1 MTLSRR
7 VMLSALTAALTT
19 RGFLLS
25 WEARRAMWHRELRFS
40 AALLTLV
47 CGPAVAATPPGIPAR
62 LEQVVNTAQAQGFAG
77 EVLVADADSVWFEQA
92 VGLARR
98 KPDVAH
104 KTGAVWRWGSV
115 SKQVTVTLAMQL
127 VDAGQL
133 KLDDTLAQ
141 RWPAFQAPGAAQITV
156 QHLMQHLSGLA
167 YTGDSPRD
175 ADGVWSFYRRKGP
188 PWQPDALRFCAG
200 PAKAA
205 PGERFQYGDCDTL
218 VLAGLIEHLTGQPI
232 RQLMRQRIA
241 QPLGLR
247 SLRLNEGR
255 TRAMAVAMDANGQA
269 VPQPV
274 MATYGAAG
282 AMEGTARDL
291 LAFSRALLAGR
302 LVSAASRQAMWT
314 GEPKWGYAG
323 LGVWAF
329 TAPIAGCAEPVELVE
344 RRGNVGGIQARNI
357 IVPGRGVSVV
367 MFSNQADFDFGEIWQ
382 GKGFSHAVLAAALC
396 APAEGT
402 AAPVHR

>member
-1 MTLSRR
+1 MRPFEWQWAAAVLS
-7 VMLSALTAALTT
+7 LACGAA
-19 RGFLLS
+19 F
-25 WEARRAMWHRELRFS
+25 
-40 AALLTLV
+40 AA
-47 CGPAVAATPPGIPAR
+47 APPGTPAR
-62 LEQVVNTAQAQGFAG
+62 LGQVVKTAQAQGFAG

-104 KTGAVWRWGSV
+104 KPGAVWRWGSV
-115 SKQVTVTLAMQL
+115 SKQVTVTMAMQL

-141 RWPAFQAPGAAQITV
+141 RWPAYPAPGAEQITV
-156 QHLMQHLSGLA
+156 RHLMQHLSGLA
-167 YTGDSPRD
+167 YPGDSPVD
-175 ADGVWSFYRRKGP
+175 ADGIPPFYRRKGP

-218 VLAGLIEHLTGQPI
+218 VLAGLLEHLTGQTIP
-232 RQLMRQRIA
+232 QLMQQRVA

-255 TRAMAVAMDANGQA
+255 TRAMAVAMDASGQP

-314 GEPKWGYAG
+314 GDPKWGYAG

-329 TAPIAGCAEPVELVE
+329 TVPIAGCAEPVELVE
-344 RRGNVGGIQARNI
+344 RRGYVGGIQARNI

-382 GKGFSHAVLAAALC
+382 GKGFSHDVLAAALC
-396 APAEGT
+396 ASAEGT
-402 AAPVHR
+402 AAPAPR

>member
-1 MTLSRR
+1 MTHRR
-7 VMLSALTAALTT
+7 LVGITASTAFGL
-19 RGFLLS
+19 
-25 WEARRAMWHRELRFS
+25 
-40 AALLTLV
+40 LLTLAS
-47 CGPAVAATPPGIPAR
+47 GTAAADAPLGVPAR
-62 LEQVVNTAQAQGFAG
+62 LGEVLATAQAQGFAG
-77 EVLVADADSVWFEQA
+77 EVLVADANTVWFEQA

-98 KPDVAH
+98 KPGVAH
-104 KTGAVWRWGSV
+104 QPGAVWRWGSV

-156 QHLMQHLSGLA
+156 RHLMQHLSGLA

-218 VLAGLIEHLTGQPI
+218 VLAGLLEHVTGQPI
-232 RQLMRQRIA
+232 RQLMQQRLA
-241 QPLGLR
+241 QPLKLR

-255 TRAMAVAMDANGQA
+255 TRAMAVAMDASGQA

-291 LAFSRALLAGR
+291 LSFNRAVLAGR
-302 LVSAASRQAMWT
+302 VVSAASRRAMWT

-329 TAPIAGCAEPVELVE
+329 TAPIAGCAEPVQLVE
-344 RRGNVGGIQARNI
+344 RRGYVGGIQARNI
-357 IVPGRGVSVV
+357 IVPERGVSVV
-367 MFSNQADFDFGEIWQ
+367 VFSNQADFDFGEIWQ
-382 GKGFSHAVLAAALC
+382 GKGFSHELLAAALC
-396 APAEGT
+396 ATAAGP
-402 AAPVHR
+402 AAPVRQ

>member
-1 MTLSRR
+1 MWPGTLR
-7 VMLSALTAALTT
+7 LAAS
-19 RGFLLS
+19 LL
-25 WEARRAMWHRELRFS
+25 A
-40 AALLTLV
+40 LV
-47 CGPAVAATPPGIPAR
+47 CGPALAAPPPGTPAR
-62 LEQVVNTAQAQGFAG
+62 LSQLVNAAQAQGFAG
-77 EVLVADADSVWFEQA
+77 EVLVADANSVWFEQA

-127 VDAGQL
+127 VDAGL
-133 KLDDTLAQ
+133 LNLDDTLAQ

-156 QHLMQHLSGLA
+156 RHLMQHLSGLA
-167 YTGDSPRD
+167 YPGDSPRD

-218 VLAGLIEHLTGQPI
+218 VLAGLLEHITGQTIP
-232 RQLMRQRIA
+232 QLMQQRVS
-241 QPLGLR
+241 QPLKLR

-255 TRAMAVAMDANGQA
+255 TRAMAVAMDASGQP

-291 LAFSRALLAGR
+291 LAFNRALLAGR

-329 TAPIAGCAEPVELVE
+329 SAPIAGCAEPVDLVE
-344 RRGNVGGIQARNI
+344 RRGFVGGIQARNI
-357 IVPGRGVSVV
+357 IAPARGVSVV
-367 MFSNQADFDFGEIWQ
+367 IFSNQADFEFGEIWQ
-382 GKGFSHAVLAAALC
+382 GQGLSHDVLAAALC
-396 APAEGT
+396 GSAPGT
-402 AAPVHR
+402 AAPVQR

>member
-1 MTLSRR
+1 
-7 VMLSALTAALTT
+7 
-19 RGFLLS
+19 
-25 WEARRAMWHRELRFS
+25 MWPCDLRFA
-40 AALLTLV
+40 AALLTVV
-47 CGPAVAATPPGIPAR
+47 CGPAVAATPPGTPAR
-62 LEQVVNTAQAQGFAG
+62 LSQVVNTAQAQGFAG
-77 EVLVADADSVWFEQA
+77 EVLVADADSVWFEQT

-104 KTGAVWRWGSV
+104 KPGAVWRWGSV
-115 SKQVTVTLAMQL
+115 SKQVTVTMAMQL
-127 VDAGQL
+127 VDAGKL
-133 KLDDTLAQ
+133 TLDDTLAQ
-141 RWPAFQAPGAAQITV
+141 RWPAYPAPGAAQITV
-156 QHLMQHLSGLA
+156 RHLMQHLSGLA
-167 YTGDSPRD
+167 HTDHNPRD
-175 ADGVWSFYRRKGP
+175 ADGVTSFYRRKGP
-188 PWQPDALRFCAG
+188 PWQPEALRFCAG
-200 PAKAA
+200 PAKAV
-205 PGERFQYGDCDTL
+205 PGERFFYGDCDTL
-218 VLAGLIEHLTGQPI
+218 VLAGLLEHLTGQTIP
-232 RQLMRQRIA
+232 QLMQQRVA

-255 TRAMAVAMDANGQA
+255 TRAMAVAMDASGQP

-274 MATYGAAG
+274 MATYGAGG

-329 TAPIAGCAEPVELVE
+329 TAPISGCAEPVELVE
-344 RRGNVGGIQARNI
+344 RRGYVGGIQARNI
-357 IVPGRGVSVV
+357 IAPGRGVTVV

-382 GKGFSHAVLAAALC
+382 GKGFSHDVLAAALC

-402 AAPVHR
+402 AAPVPR

>member
-1 MTLSRR
+1 MTPSRR
-7 VMLSALTAALTT
+7 VMLSAVTAALA
-19 RGFLLS
+19 GVVHAQAPS
-25 WEARRAMWHRELRFS
+25 M
-40 AALLTLV
+40 AA
-47 CGPAVAATPPGIPAR
+47 PSIPAR
-62 LEQVVNTAQAQGFAG
+62 LWQVVNTAQAQGFAG
-77 EVLVADADSVWFEQA
+77 EVLVADANSVWFEQA

-104 KTGAVWRWGSV
+104 KPGAVWRWGSV
-115 SKQVTVTLAMQL
+115 SKQVTVTMAMQL

-133 KLDDTLAQ
+133 RLEDTLAQ
-141 RWPAFQAPGAAQITV
+141 RWPAFQAPNAAQITV
-156 QHLMQHLSGLA
+156 RHLMQHLSGLA
-167 YTGDSPRD
+167 HPDNSPRD
-175 ADGVWSFYRRKGP
+175 PDGVWSFYRRKGP

-200 PAKAA
+200 PATAV

-218 VLAGLIEHLTGQPI
+218 VLAGLLEHLTGQSIP
-232 RQLMRQRIA
+232 QLMQQRVA
-241 QPLGLR
+241 QPLGLS

-255 TRAMAVAMDANGQA
+255 TQAMAVAMDAGGQP

-291 LAFSRALLAGR
+291 LTFSRALLAGR
-302 LVSAASRQAMWT
+302 LVSASSRQAMWT

-329 TAPIAGCAEPVELVE
+329 TAPIAGCAEPVGLVE
-344 RRGNVGGIQARNI
+344 RRGYVGGIQARNI

-382 GKGFSHAVLAAALC
+382 GKGFSHDVLAAALC
-396 APAEGT
+396 ASAQGT

>member
-1 MTLSRR
+1 
-7 VMLSALTAALTT
+7 
-19 RGFLLS
+19 
-25 WEARRAMWHRELRFS
+25 MWPRELRLA

-47 CGPAVAATPPGIPAR
+47 CGAAVAAGPPGTRAR
-62 LEQVVNTAQAQGFAG
+62 LWQVVNTAQAQGFAG

-92 VGLARR
+92 VGLASR

-104 KTGAVWRWGSV
+104 KPGAVWRWGSV

-141 RWPAFQAPGAAQITV
+141 RWPAYPAPGAAQITV

-167 YTGDSPRD
+167 YPGDSPTD

-188 PWQPDALRFCAG
+188 PWQPEALRFCAG
-200 PAKAA
+200 PAKAV

-218 VLAGLIEHLTGQPI
+218 VLAGLIEHLTGQTIP
-232 RQLMRQRIA
+232 QLMQQRIA

-255 TRAMAVAMDANGQA
+255 TRAMAVAMDAAGQP

-344 RRGNVGGIQARNI
+344 RRGYVGGIQARNI
-357 IVPGRGVSVV
+357 IAPGRGVTVV

-382 GKGFSHAVLAAALC
+382 GKGFSHDVLAAALC
-396 APAEGT
+396 ASAPAT
-402 AAPVHR
+402 AAPAHR

>member
-1 MTLSRR
+1 MWPRESR
-7 VMLSALTAALTT
+7 LA
-19 RGFLLS
+19 
-25 WEARRAMWHRELRFS
+25 

-47 CGPAVAATPPGIPAR
+47 CGPAIADAPPGTPAR
-62 LEQVVNTAQAQGFAG
+62 LLKAVNTAQAQGFAG

-104 KTGAVWRWGSV
+104 KPGAVWRWGSV
-115 SKQVTVTLAMQL
+115 SKQVTVTMAMQL

-133 KLDDTLAQ
+133 RLEDTLAQ
-141 RWPAFQAPGAAQITV
+141 RWPAFQAPNAAQITV
-156 QHLMQHLSGLA
+156 RHLMQHLSGLA
-167 YTGDSPRD
+167 HPDNSPRD
-175 ADGVWSFYRRKGP
+175 PDGMWSFYRRKGP

-200 PAKAA
+200 PATAV

-218 VLAGLIEHLTGQPI
+218 VLAGLLEHLTGQSIP
-232 RQLMRQRIA
+232 QLMQQRVA
-241 QPLGLR
+241 QPLKLR
-247 SLRLNEGR
+247 SLRLNEGS
-255 TRAMAVAMDANGQA
+255 TRAMAVAMDAGGQP

-291 LAFSRALLAGR
+291 LTFSRALLAGR

-329 TAPIAGCAEPVELVE
+329 TAPIAGCAEPLELVE
-344 RRGNVGGIQARNI
+344 RRGYVGGIQARNI

-382 GKGFSHAVLAAALC
+382 GKGFSHDVLAAALC
-396 APAEGT
+396 GSAERPDP
-402 AAPVHR
+402 PVRK

>member
-1 MTLSRR
+1 MTPSRR
-7 VMLSALTAALTT
+7 VMLSAVTAALA
-19 RGFLLS
+19 GVVHAQAPS
-25 WEARRAMWHRELRFS
+25 M
-40 AALLTLV
+40 AA
-47 CGPAVAATPPGIPAR
+47 PSIPAR
-62 LEQVVNTAQAQGFAG
+62 LWQVVNTAQAQGFAG
-77 EVLVADADSVWFEQA
+77 EVLVADANSVWFEQA

-104 KTGAVWRWGSV
+104 KPGAVWRWGSV
-115 SKQVTVTLAMQL
+115 SKQVTVTMAMQL

-133 KLDDTLAQ
+133 RLEDTLAQ
-141 RWPAFQAPGAAQITV
+141 RWPAFQAPNAAQITV
-156 QHLMQHLSGLA
+156 RHLMQHLSGLA
-167 YTGDSPRD
+167 HPDNSPRD
-175 ADGVWSFYRRKGP
+175 PDGVWSFYRRKGP

-200 PAKAA
+200 PATAV

-218 VLAGLIEHLTGQPI
+218 VLAGLLEHLTGQSIP
-232 RQLMRQRIA
+232 QLMQQRLA
-241 QPLGLR
+241 QPLGLS

-255 TRAMAVAMDANGQA
+255 TQAMAVAMDAGGQP

-291 LAFSRALLAGR
+291 LTFSRALLAGR
-302 LVSAASRQAMWT
+302 LVSASSRQAMWT

-344 RRGNVGGIQARNI
+344 RRGYVGGIQARNI

-382 GKGFSHAVLAAALC
+382 GRGFSHGILAAALC
-396 APAEGT
+396 APA
-402 AAPVHR
+402 PR

>member
-1 MTLSRR
+1 MPSITPTPTRRLSLTAL
-7 VMLSALTAALTT
+7 LSFGLLGTAALAVVALTV
-19 RGFLLS
+19 
-25 WEARRAMWHRELRFS
+25 APS
-40 AALLTLV
+40 AAAT
-47 CGPAVAATPPGIPAR
+47 AATPPGTEAR
-62 LEQVVNTAQAQGFAG
+62 LWQVVNTAQAHGFAG
-77 EVLVADADSVWFEQA
+77 EVLVADANSVWFEHA

-98 KPDVAH
+98 KPGVAH
-104 KTGAVWRWGSV
+104 KTGAVRRWGAV
-115 SKQVTVTLAMQL
+115 NKQEKVTLAMQL
-127 VDAGQL
+127 VDAGRL
-133 KLDDTLAQ
+133 KLDDTLAE

-232 RQLMRQRIA
+232 RQLMQQSIA
-241 QPLGLR
+241 QPLDLR

-255 TRAMAVAMDANGQA
+255 TRAMAVAMDANGQP

-291 LAFSRALLAGR
+291 LAFNRALLAGR

-329 TAPIAGCAEPVELVE
+329 SAPIAGCAEPVELVE
-344 RRGNVGGIQARNI
+344 RRGYVGGVQARNI
-357 IVPGRGVSVV
+357 IAPGRGVSVV

-382 GKGFSHAVLAAALC
+382 GKGFSHDVLAAALC
-396 APAEGT
+396 ASAQG
-402 AAPVHR
+402 AVAPVSR

>member
-1 MTLSRR
+1 MWPGEVRFAAAVLS
-7 VMLSALTAALTT
+7 
-19 RGFLLS
+19 
-25 WEARRAMWHRELRFS
+25 
-40 AALLTLV
+40 LV
-47 CGPAVAATPPGIPAR
+47 CGPAIAATPPGAPAR
-62 LEQVVNTAQAQGFAG
+62 LSQVVNTAQAQGFAG

-104 KTGAVWRWGSV
+104 KPGAVWRWGSV
-115 SKQVTVTLAMQL
+115 SKQVTVTMAMQL

-133 KLDDTLAQ
+133 ALDDTLAQ
-141 RWPAFQAPGAAQITV
+141 RWPAYPAPGAAQITAR
-156 QHLMQHLSGLA
+156 HLMQHLSGLA
-167 YTGDSPRD
+167 HTDDSPRD
-175 ADGVWSFYRRKGP
+175 ADGMWSFYRRKGP
-188 PWQPDALRFCAG
+188 PWQPEALRFCAG
-200 PAKAA
+200 PATSV
-205 PGERFQYGDCDTL
+205 PGERFHYGDCDTL
-218 VLAGLIEHLTGQPI
+218 VLAGLLEHLTGQTIP
-232 RQLMRQRIA
+232 QLLQQRVA
-241 QPLGLR
+241 QPLKLR

-255 TRAMAVAMDANGQA
+255 TRAMAVAMDAGGLP

-274 MATYGAAG
+274 MATYGASG

-291 LAFSRALLAGR
+291 LSFDRALLAGR

-344 RRGNVGGIQARNI
+344 RRGYVGGIQARNI
-357 IVPGRGVSVV
+357 IAPGRGVAVV

-382 GKGFSHAVLAAALC
+382 GRGFSHDVLAAALC
-396 APAEGT
+396 APAPDT
-402 AAPVHR
+402 AAPVQR

>member
-1 MTLSRR
+1 MTPSRR
-7 VMLSALTAALTT
+7 VLLSACATAWA
-19 RGFLLS
+19 
-25 WEARRAMWHRELRFS
+25 
-40 AALLTLV
+40 LV
-47 CGPAVAATPPGIPAR
+47 CGPAASADAPPGAR
-62 LEQVVNTAQAQGFAG
+62 AQLWKAVNEAQAKGFAG
-77 EVLVADADSVWFEQA
+77 EVLVADAQSVWFEHA

-98 KPDVAH
+98 QPDVAH
-104 KTGAVWRWGSV
+104 KPGAVWRWGSV
-115 SKQVTVTLAMQL
+115 SKQVTVTLAMQE
-127 VDAGQL
+127 VDAGRL
-133 KLDDTLAQ
+133 KLDDTLAA
-141 RWPAFQAPGAAQITV
+141 RWPAFEAPGAAQITV

-167 YTGDSPRD
+167 HTDDNPLD
-175 ADGVWSFYRRKGP
+175 ADGVNTFYRRPGP
-188 PWQPDALRFCAG
+188 AWQPEALRFCAG
-200 PAKAA
+200 PARAV

-218 VLAGLIEHLTGQPI
+218 VLAGLLEHLTGQPV
-232 RQLMRQRIA
+232 RRLMQQRLA

-255 TRAMAVAMDANGQA
+255 TRAMAVALDASGRP

-291 LAFSRALLAGR
+291 LAFNRAVLAGR
-302 LVSAASRQAMWT
+302 VVSAASRQAMWT

-329 TAPIAGCAEPVELVE
+329 TVPIAGCAEPVELVE
-344 RRGNVGGIQARNI
+344 RRGYVGGIQARNI

-382 GKGFSHAVLAAALC
+382 GRGFSHGILAAALC
-396 APAEGT
+396 APA
-402 AAPVHR
+402 PR

>member
-1 MTLSRR
+1 MTPSRR
-7 VMLSALTAALTT
+7 VMLSAVTAALA
-19 RGFLLS
+19 GVVHAQAPS
-25 WEARRAMWHRELRFS
+25 M
-40 AALLTLV
+40 AA
-47 CGPAVAATPPGIPAR
+47 PSIPAR
-62 LEQVVNTAQAQGFAG
+62 LWQVVNTAQAQGFAG
-77 EVLVADADSVWFEQA
+77 EVLVADANSVWFEQA

-104 KTGAVWRWGSV
+104 KPGAVWRWGSV
-115 SKQVTVTLAMQL
+115 SKQVTVTMAMQL

-133 KLDDTLAQ
+133 RLEDTLAQ
-141 RWPAFQAPGAAQITV
+141 RWPAFQAPNAAQITV
-156 QHLMQHLSGLA
+156 RHLMQHLSGLA
-167 YTGDSPRD
+167 HPDNSPRD
-175 ADGVWSFYRRKGP
+175 PDGVWSFYRRKGP

-200 PAKAA
+200 PATAV

-218 VLAGLIEHLTGQPI
+218 VLAGLLEHLTGQSIP
-232 RQLMRQRIA
+232 QLMQQRLA
-241 QPLGLR
+241 QPLGLS

-255 TRAMAVAMDANGQA
+255 TQAMAVAMDAGGQP

-291 LAFSRALLAGR
+291 LTFSRALLAGR
-302 LVSAASRQAMWT
+302 LVSASSRQAMWT

-344 RRGNVGGIQARNI
+344 RRGYVGGIQARNI

-367 MFSNQADFDFGEIWQ
+367 MFSNQADFDFGEIWK
-382 GKGFSHAVLAAALC
+382 GKGFSHDVLAAALC
-396 APAEGT
+396 ASAQGT

>member
-1 MTLSRR
+1 
-7 VMLSALTAALTT
+7 
-19 RGFLLS
+19 
-25 WEARRAMWHRELRFS
+25 MWRHGWRL
-40 AALLTLV
+40 AVALLILV
-47 CGPAVAATPPGIPAR
+47 SGPAAAAPPPSTQARVGSVVAA
-62 LEQVVNTAQAQGFAG
+62 AQASGFAG
-77 EVLVADADSVWFEQA
+77 EVLVADASSVWFEQA

-104 KTGAVWRWGSV
+104 KPGAVWRWGSV

-127 VDAGQL
+127 VDAERL
-133 KLDDTLAQ
+133 KLDDTLAE

-156 QHLMQHLSGLA
+156 RHLMQHLSGLA
-167 YTGDSPRD
+167 QPVDGPID
-175 ADGVWSFYRRKGP
+175 ADDVLSFYRRKGP
-188 PWQPDALRFCAG
+188 PWQPEALRICAG
-200 PAKAA
+200 PATAV
-205 PGERFQYGDCDTL
+205 PGERFLYGDCDTL
-218 VLAGLIEHLTGQPI
+218 VLAGLVEHVTGQPI
-232 RQLMRQRIA
+232 RQLMQQRLA

-255 TRAMAVAMDANGQA
+255 TWAMAVAMDAGGQP

-291 LAFSRALLAGR
+291 LAFNRALLAGR

-329 TAPIAGCAEPVELVE
+329 TAPIAGCAEPVDLVE
-344 RRGNVGGIQARNI
+344 RRGYVGGIQARNI
-357 IVPGRGVSVV
+357 IAPGRGVSVV
-367 MFSNQADFDFGEIWQ
+367 VFSNQAEFEFGEIWQ
-382 GKGFSHAVLAAALC
+382 GQGFSHDLLAAALC
-396 APAEGT
+396 APAGSP
-402 AAPVHR
+402 AAAARS

>member
-1 MTLSRR
+1 MTPSRR
-7 VMLSALTAALTT
+7 VMLSAVTAALA
-19 RGFLLS
+19 GVVHAQAPS
-25 WEARRAMWHRELRFS
+25 M
-40 AALLTLV
+40 AA
-47 CGPAVAATPPGIPAR
+47 PSIPAR
-62 LEQVVNTAQAQGFAG
+62 LWQVVNTAQAQGFAG
-77 EVLVADADSVWFEQA
+77 EVLVADANSVWFEQA

-104 KTGAVWRWGSV
+104 KPGAVWRWGSV
-115 SKQVTVTLAMQL
+115 SKQVTVTMAMQL

-133 KLDDTLAQ
+133 RLEDTLAQ
-141 RWPAFQAPGAAQITV
+141 RWPAFQAPNAAQITV
-156 QHLMQHLSGLA
+156 RHLMQHLSGLA
-167 YTGDSPRD
+167 HPDNSPRD
-175 ADGVWSFYRRKGP
+175 PDGVWSFYRRKGP

-200 PAKAA
+200 PATAV

-218 VLAGLIEHLTGQPI
+218 VLAGLLEHLTGQSIP
-232 RQLMRQRIA
+232 QLMQQRVA
-241 QPLGLR
+241 QPLGLS
-247 SLRLNEGR
+247 SLRLNEGS
-255 TRAMAVAMDANGQA
+255 TQAMAVAMDAGGQP

-291 LAFSRALLAGR
+291 LTFSRALLAGR
-302 LVSAASRQAMWT
+302 LVSASSRQAMWT

-344 RRGNVGGIQARNI
+344 RRGYVGGIQARNI

-382 GKGFSHAVLAAALC
+382 GKGFSHDVLAAALC
-396 APAEGT
+396 ASAQGT